1 MPTSS
6 FEVRHEDKCIHTVN
20 FKTQPRIDQYEFKIM
35 LQNAKSSH
43 LKMIL
48 NLQQNCKTICYQAQ
62 LQNMIVQITYLTK

>member
-35 LQNAKSSH
+35 LQN
-43 LKMIL
+43 
-48 NLQQNCKTICYQAQ
+48 QA
-62 LQNMIVQITYLTK
+62 I